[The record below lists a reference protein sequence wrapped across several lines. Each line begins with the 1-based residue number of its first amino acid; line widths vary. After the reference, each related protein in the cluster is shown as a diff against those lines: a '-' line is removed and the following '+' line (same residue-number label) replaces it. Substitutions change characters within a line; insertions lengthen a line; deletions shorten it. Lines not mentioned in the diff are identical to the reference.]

1 MSRIVRVV
9 RLIQILNP
17 SKAVPIETLCEKLGV
32 ARRTIFRDLRA
43 LQQAGVSCHFDK
55 ERGGYL
61 MDRNPLLPPID
72 LNVTEALVLM
82 LLAHKA
88 AQGRVIPNRG
98 AARTAA
104 LKIEAALPATLVHHC
119 GELLATMDLRYWPMS
134 DLDSVS
140 DLLDTM
146 QLAVVQRRKV
156 EIHYDSY
163 YDKEEIFT
171 RLHVY
176 RLIFKRRGWYAIGF
190 SELHKE
196 VRTFKL
202 ERMLE
207 TDVLDETYEM
217 DEGFDLDQHF
227 GQAWQMIRGDQT
239 FHVVIRFSQK
249 VAGNVEEVAWHKTQ
263 RTGRRTDGSLIFE
276 VDVDGIDEIS
286 WWVLGY
292 GKEAL
297 VLEPPE
303 LRDLI
308 EEHITFMA
316 DRYRIDPPSADGEPG

>member
-9 RLIQILNP
+9 RLIQILQP
-17 SKAVPIETLCEKLGV
+17 SKAVPIDALCEKLGV
-32 ARRTIFRDLRA
+32 GRRTMFRDLKA

-55 ERGGYL
+55 EQGGYL

-72 LNVTEALVLM
+72 LNVAEALVLM

-88 AQGRVIPNRG
+88 AHSKVVPNRD

-104 LKIEAALPATLVHHC
+104 LKIEAALPEPLVQHC
-119 GELLATMDLRYWPMS
+119 GEMLAHMKIDYWPMS
-134 DLDSVS
+134 DLDSVTN
-140 DLLDTM
+140 LLEKM

-156 EIHYDSY
+156 EISYDSY
-163 YDKEEIFT
+163 YEGEEILT

-176 RLIFKRRGWYAIGF
+176 RLTFKRRGWYAIGF
-190 SELHKE
+190 SELHQE

-202 ERMLE
+202 ERVLE
-207 TDVLDETYEM
+207 ANVLEETYEM
-217 DEGFDLDQHF
+217 DQSFDLNQHF
-227 GQAWQMIRGDQT
+227 GQAWQMIRGDRT
-239 FHVVIRFSQK
+239 FHVVIRFSSK

-263 RTGRRTDGSLIFE
+263 RTERRTDESLIFE

-308 EEHITFMA
+308 VEHITFMA
-316 DRYRIDPPSADGEPG
+316 DRYNTHPPTVDGEPG